1 MNNQEC
7 LWFWIKQLAGEL
19 FKEKDESGEKRKKH
33 LWAEKKIKQKMR
45 RSGQL
50 SVVSRKLAKLNLLR
64 KGTFTSHSEKSV

>member
-1 MNNQEC
+1 M
-7 LWFWIKQLAGEL
+7 
-19 FKEKDESGEKRKKH
+19 FKEKDEPGEKRKH

-64 KGTFTSHSEKSV
+64 KGTFTSHAEKSI